1 MPPQILY
8 FDLGNV
14 LLGFSHERM
23 CTQMADVAGL
33 SVEIVRDL
41 LFADEGPDC
50 VQWQIEDGRIG
61 VDGYYA
67 HFCQRTSTRP
77 DRLRLEW
84 AAADIFWPLESSVEL
99 LRSLAGAGNRLGLL
113 SNINPL
119 HWQFVSD
126 GKYPWL
132 QPPGR
137 AGSLFSS
144 VVLSYEV
151 GVMKPDRQI
160 YEAAAAEAGVA
171 PQNVFYTDDREENVR
186 GALTAGLDAVLF
198 VHVEQLRA
206 NLRARGVAGA

>member
-1 MPPQILY
+1 MRPRILY

-23 CTQMADVAGL
+23 CAQMADVAGL
-33 SVEIVRDL
+33 SVENVREV

-50 VQWQIEDGRIG
+50 VQWQIEDGRLD

-67 HFCQRTSTRP
+67 HFCERTKSRP
-77 DRLRLEW
+77 NRLRLEW

-99 LRSLAGAGNRLGLL
+99 LRTLVATGNRLGIL

-137 AGSLFSS
+137 PGSLFSA

-151 GVMKPDRQI
+151 GVMKPDRRI
-160 YEAAAAEAGVA
+160 SEAAAAKAGA
-171 PQNVFYTDDREENVR
+171 PPAEVFYVDDREENVR
-186 GALTAGLDAVLF
+186 GALAAGLDAVQF
-198 VHVEQLRA
+198 VGVDELGAGLRS
-206 NLRARGVAGA
+206 RGVPGS